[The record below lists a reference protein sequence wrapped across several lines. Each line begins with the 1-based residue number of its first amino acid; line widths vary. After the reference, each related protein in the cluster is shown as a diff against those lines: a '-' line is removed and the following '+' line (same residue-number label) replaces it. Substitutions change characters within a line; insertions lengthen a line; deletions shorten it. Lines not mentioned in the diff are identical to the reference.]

1 MTPRPSTSR
10 SRRALG
16 VVMAAVVLVPLLVVP
31 VGAGEEPLPDPLEPI
46 PPEEVSGNFDISD
59 GAYAG
64 AMGMA
69 GAFWF
74 SGDGLV
80 VIWDGRASGPM
91 SFTVA
96 DGDLD
101 GTWSMSGV
109 ASIGSRGLLEV
120 TGSNTWDVTGTVTGS
135 NPYMLGGSGQGHSEA
150 SVSGFT
156 SGSDYPINISAVPL
170 QGVVQVCGQVLANW
184 DQAIDEGYEGL
195 PEGFG
200 YNIPTYVSVMSAN
213 SLSDLETRLEALLEQ
228 GLAIQQ
234 NLSQDPVI
242 IAGEL
247 GALLF
252 EAEQLLGDIESHP
265 DDCPPDP
272 SFMRLI
278 TQLVG
283 DVMNTFFSRWESEE
297 PDDFQIY
304 ALQRFVEIGLR
315 AGAIGAGAADP
326 VSAAYLEARAETLLQ
341 RQFDRA
347 IAEEPMSDFELTQLA
362 ITATML
368 GYTFESGISGPDICL
383 VLGSC

>member
-1 MTPRPSTSR
+1 
-10 SRRALG
+10 
-16 VVMAAVVLVPLLVVP
+16 VPLLVVP
-31 VGAGEEPLPDPLEPI
+31 VGAGEETLPDPLEPI

-59 GAYAG
+59 GNYAG

-74 SGDGLV
+74 SGDGLT

-91 SFTVA
+91 SFTVLE
-96 DGDLD
+96 GDLD
-101 GTWSMSGV
+101 GNWSMSGS
-109 ASIGSRGLLEV
+109 ASIRSYGV
-120 TGSNTWDVTGTVTGS
+120 IDVTGANTWAVAGTVAGS

-150 SVSGFT
+150 TVAGFT
-156 SGSDYPINISAVPL
+156 SGSNYPINIPAVPL
-170 QGVVQVCGQVLANW
+170 RGVVQVCGQVLGNW

-200 YNIPTYVSVMSAN
+200 YNIPTYVSVMVAN
-213 SLSDLETRLEALLEQ
+213 SISDLETRLEELLGQ
-228 GLAIQQ
+228 GLEIQQ
-234 NLSQDPVI
+234 NLSQDPVL
-242 IAGEL
+242 IAGKL
-247 GALLF
+247 GALTL
-252 EAEQLLGDIESHP
+252 EAEQLLGDLESHP

-272 SFMRLI
+272 SFIRLI

-283 DVMNTFFSRWESEE
+283 DVMNTFLSRWESED
-297 PDDFQIY
+297 PDDFQIV
-304 ALQRFVEIGLR
+304 ALQRFVEVGLR

-326 VSAAYLEARAETLLQ
+326 ASAAYLEAKAEALLQ

-347 IAEEPMSDFELTQLA
+347 FANEPKSDFDLTQLA

-368 GYTFESGISGPDICL
+368 DYTFDSGVSGPDICL